1 MSVSW
6 THPTEL
12 NQELL
17 MTLARKTN
25 AKYGAKIPTAGAKP
39 AQQGK
44 RAASAAASTKA
55 APAAKGGDDQKR

>member
-1 MSVSW
+1 
-6 THPTEL
+6 
-12 NQELL
+12 

-55 APAAKGGDDQKR
+55 GPAAKGGDDQKR